1 METLIYLFGTQ
12 NNLSGTQMFLRA
24 IIVFFLALLLIR
36 ISGRRSFGLRAP
48 FDNIIAIL
56 LGAILSRIVV
66 GAGPFFPTLTACLII
81 TILHRVVA
89 RLSVTNNFF
98 ENLTKG
104 QKILLY
110 HNGEFIEKNLKRAL
124 VSKEDVLESI
134 RLMIYS
140 DDLKNIEKIYMERT
154 GQISITKKTIA

>member
-1 METLIYLFGTQ
+1 METLINLFGTQ
-12 NNLSGTQMFLRA
+12 NNLTGAQMFLRA

-66 GAGPFFPTLTACLII
+66 GAGPFLPTLIACLII
-81 TILHRVVA
+81 TILHRAVA
-89 RLSVTNNFF
+89 RLSVTNSFF
-98 ENLTKG
+98 EALTKG

-110 HNGEFIEKNLKRAL
+110 ENNQFIIKNLKRAL
-124 VSKEDVLESI
+124 VSQEDVLEGV
-134 RLMIYS
+134 RLLIY
-140 DDLKNIEKIYMERT
+140 DEDLKKIDKIYMERT
-154 GQISITKKTIA
+154 GQISIIKK